1 MTHAEQ
7 VDYCVLPV
15 LLYALHSNIA
25 YLKMYFSKCPSHW
38 VEILD

>member
-15 LLYALHSNIA
+15 LLYALHSNIV
-25 YLKMYFSKCPSHW
+25 YLKNVFF
-38 VEILD
+38 